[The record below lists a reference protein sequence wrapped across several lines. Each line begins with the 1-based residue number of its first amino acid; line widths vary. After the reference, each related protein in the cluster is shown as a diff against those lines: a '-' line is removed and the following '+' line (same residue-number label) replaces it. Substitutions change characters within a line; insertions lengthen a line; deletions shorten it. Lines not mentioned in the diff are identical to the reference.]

1 MRTLLFYKILCYNVS
16 MSKSILIAGKY
27 LPEATNFADG
37 AEIKMRSVAITDPK
51 ISKDTAPVSNIKML
65 PWTRPS
71 PVAART
77 LILECERIFGKL
89 DEVVLY
95 FDESYFATKFHT
107 LTMQNCSQT
116 IDDALLGYQYLTL
129 ELLSR
134 FEKNS
139 EMNASLGKPQSVTR
153 LVFLIKKSVNEFDIK
168 KNPAL
173 RTDLPV
179 PSNAFVAAA
188 ASAFVAF
195 AENIAAIYNS
205 KEYVE
210 IILVSTDF
218 ENDAVKTDNAL
229 GQWLCDY
236 LDELDTRKKR
246 MSLKQELS
254 WIKAGSK
261 FSKFLIF

>member
-1 MRTLLFYKILCYNVS
+1 

-37 AEIKMRSVAITDPK
+37 AEIKMRNVAITDPK
-51 ISKDTAPVSNIKML
+51 ISRDNVPVSNIKTL
-65 PWTRPS
+65 PWSRPS
-71 PVAART
+71 PVAARS
-77 LILECERIFGKL
+77 LILECERIFGNI

-95 FDESYFATKFHT
+95 FDESYFATKFHS

-116 IDDALLGYQYLTL
+116 LDDALLGYQYLTL

-134 FEKNS
+134 FEKTS
-139 EMNASLGKPQSVTR
+139 ELNASLGKPQVVPK
-153 LVFLIKKSVNEFDIK
+153 LVFLIKNSVNEFDIK

-173 RTDLPV
+173 RTELPA

-188 ASAFVAF
+188 AAAFVAF
-195 AENIAAIYNS
+195 AENIAAVYNS

-210 IILVSTDF
+210 IILANADF
-218 ENDAVKTDNAL
+218 ENEAAKTDNSL

-236 LDELDTRKKR
+236 LDELDTKKKR
-246 MSLKQELS
+246 ASLKQELS

-261 FSKFLIF
+261 VSKFLIF

>member
-1 MRTLLFYKILCYNVS
+1 

-37 AEIKMRSVAITDPK
+37 AEIKMRNVAITDPK
-51 ISKDTAPVSNIKML
+51 ISKDNVPASNIKTL
-65 PWTRPS
+65 PWSRPS
-71 PVAART
+71 PVAARS
-77 LILECERIFGKL
+77 LILECEQIFGNL

-95 FDESYFATKFHT
+95 FDESYFATKFHL

-116 IDDALLGYQYLTL
+116 LDDALLGYQYLTL

-134 FEKNS
+134 FEKTS
-139 EMNASLGKPQSVTR
+139 EMNASLGKPQIVPK
-153 LVFLIKKSVNEFDIK
+153 LVFLIKNSVNEFDIK

-173 RTDLPV
+173 RTELPA

-188 ASAFVAF
+188 AAAFVAF
-195 AENIAAIYNS
+195 AENIAAVYNS

-210 IILVSTDF
+210 IILANADF
-218 ENDAVKTDNAL
+218 ENDAAKTDNAL

-236 LDELDTRKKR
+236 LDELDAKKKR
-246 MSLKQELS
+246 ASLKQELS
-254 WIKAGSK
+254 WVKAGSK